1 MVYVRLLERI
11 ITERPVREVRSCE
24 TRRLPQLCSPSL
36 LWALQPRRLP
46 RPRPQGP
53 LRARR
58 PEPQQVRP
66 RPVRQVRPWEPQRE
80 PRWRSRRDGGRGH
93 GSGLLALL
101 RGCPGGRR
109 RCLVWAYSTDA
120 GDVTPGFS
128 ERSEFVHRRPGL
140 GQCMLNSCVSSRA
153 ALVANSCRVLPVIV
167 AFRVPF
173 GEVAM
178 RTLTSWPATAFAQS
192 RTRS

>member
-1 MVYVRLLERI
+1 MRNATIAATLL
-11 ITERPVREVRSCE
+11 
-24 TRRLPQLCSPSL
+24 SPSL

-46 RPRPQGP
+46 RPRSQGP
-53 LRARR
+53 LGRGGRSR
-58 PEPQQVRP
+58 NRCG
-66 RPVRQVRPWEPQRE
+66 RGRSGRCGRGSR
-80 PRWRSRRDGGRGH
+80 RWRSRRDGGRGH

-120 GDVTPGFS
+120 GNVTPGFS

-153 ALVANSCRVLPVIV
+153 ALVADSCRVLTVIV
-167 AFRVPF
+167 AF
-173 GEVAM
+173 
-178 RTLTSWPATAFAQS
+178 
-192 RTRS
+192 